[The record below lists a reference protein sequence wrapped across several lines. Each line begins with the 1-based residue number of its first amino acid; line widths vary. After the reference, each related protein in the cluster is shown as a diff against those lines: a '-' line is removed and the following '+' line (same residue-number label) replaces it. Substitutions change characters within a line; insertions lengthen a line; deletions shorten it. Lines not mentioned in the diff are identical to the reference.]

1 MITNGQFFS
10 SFVFTLCLITG
21 LVAFAGVVF
30 LANRVWRLSQ
40 PLREHIKQSRFAQA
54 CRQMVASMRT
64 AKIWVKSSITSLL
77 TTIVVR
83 PWQAFVHLLAEL
95 GDILHKVP
103 WGSCVGAVVVCSLP
117 FQVFTTVGMPLRSI
131 IGVSA
136 AGALIGAFCAP
147 FTGWRYRTLGPQ
159 KAIGVSLLTVV
170 GGAYSSSM
178 LVAFL
183 IAMASD

>member
-1 MITNGQFFS
+1 MITDWQFFS
-10 SFVFTLCLITG
+10 SFVFTLCLIAG

-30 LANRVWRLSQ
+30 LANRAWRLFQ
-40 PLREHIKQSRFAQA
+40 PLREQIKQSRFARA
-54 CRQMVASMRT
+54 CRQMVAGMRT
-64 AKIWVKSSITSLL
+64 AKIWVKSSITGLL
-77 TTIVVR
+77 TTIVIR

-95 GDILHKVP
+95 GNTLRKVP
-103 WGSCVGAVVVCSLP
+103 WGICIGAVAICSLP
-117 FQVFTTVGMPLRSI
+117 FLVFTTVGMPLRSI
-131 IGVSA
+131 IGISA

-178 LVAFL
+178 LVAVL
-183 IAMASD
+183 TAMASD